1 MSSKNAF
8 RDTTKQY
15 FSHSREERALRG
27 PKNEEEEAAFRHG
40 GPERR
45 GFPLRSGV
53 IGSILAA
60 SKEESRRRLWKLKL
74 SGEKIENTEMKRNV
88 CTYVYVWRTVGGLGA
103 KEVELTKGETSI
115 SPRKSSPPFPTPN
128 LPFSRISSAAG
139 GETRRQEAGKEADKR
154 RTRSGQRSGQEANKK
169 KGTMRRRRR
178 REH

>member
-1 MSSKNAF
+1 MSSKNTF

-60 SKEESRRRLWKLKL
+60 SKEESQRRFWKFKL
-74 SGEKIENTEMKRNV
+74 SGEMIESIEMKRNV

-115 SPRKSSPPFPTPN
+115 SPRKSSPPFQHPTY
-128 LPFSRISSAAG
+128 LSRGSPQPQ
-139 GETRRQEAGKEADKR
+139 EERQEDKEADKEADKKR
-154 RTRSGQRSGQEANKK
+154 TKKRTRSRQ
-169 KGTMRRRRR
+169 RRRQ
-178 REH
+178 